1 MMISY
6 SYPQLSIY
14 NEWRRYYC
22 MFSRFSIKFSIIL
35 TFLFGPIFL
44 QTASGIEQYYPERKR
59 NFPDKTESIID
70 VQLTIDV
77 SSEIKHLHRK
87 TNMYPWAGEV
97 SSIGAEKM

>member
-1 MMISY
+1 MMIAY
-6 SYPQLSIY
+6 SYLQLRLY
-14 NEWRRYYC
+14 NEWRWYYW
-22 MFSRFSIKFSIIL
+22 MFSRFSTKYSIIL
-35 TFLFGPIFL
+35 TFLLLPTFL